1 MVNITLVL
9 KKKLLFGRIIL
20 CGKVLI
26 MDKTSIFNVA
36 ALRQEMILLTVNE
49 VIESLEKKGYK
60 AENQLV
66 GYLLTGDVSYISNF
80 EGARDKMRNLK
91 REEVLLALINSYEGK

>member
-1 MVNITLVL
+1 MV
-9 KKKLLFGRIIL
+9 F
-20 CGKVLI
+20 

-36 ALRQEMILLTVNE
+36 ALRQEMILITINE
-49 VIESLEKKGYK
+49 IITSLEKKGYK

-66 GYLLTGDVSYISNF
+66 GYLLTGDPTYISNF
-80 EGARDKMRNLK
+80 EGAREKIKTLK

>member
-1 MVNITLVL
+1 
-9 KKKLLFGRIIL
+9 
-20 CGKVLI
+20 

-36 ALRQEMILLTVNE
+36 ALRQELILITINE
-49 VIESLEKKGYK
+49 IIDSLNKKGYN

-66 GYLLTGDVSYISNF
+66 GYLLTGDPTYISNF
-80 EGARDKMRNLK
+80 EGARDKIKTLK

>member
-1 MVNITLVL
+1 
-9 KKKLLFGRIIL
+9 
-20 CGKVLI
+20 

-36 ALRQEMILLTVNE
+36 ALRQEMILITINEILT
-49 VIESLEKKGYK
+49 SLEKKGYK

-66 GYLLTGDVSYISNF
+66 GYLLTGDPTYISNF
-80 EGARDKMRNLK
+80 EGAREKIKTLK

>member
-1 MVNITLVL
+1 MIE
-9 KKKLLFGRIIL
+9 LFRGR
-20 CGKVLI
+20 KVF

-36 ALRQEMILLTVNE
+36 ALRQEMILLTINE
-49 VIESLEKKGYK
+49 IIESLEKKGYK

-66 GYLLTGDVSYISNF
+66 GYLLTGDPTYISNF
-80 EGARDKMRNLK
+80 EGAREKIKTLK

>member
-1 MVNITLVL
+1 
-9 KKKLLFGRIIL
+9 
-20 CGKVLI
+20 

-36 ALRQEMILLTVNE
+36 ALRQELILLTLNE
-49 VIESLEKKGYK
+49 IITSLNKKGYK

-66 GYLLTGDVSYISNF
+66 GYLLTGDPTYISNF
-80 EGARDKMRNLK
+80 EGAREKIKTLK